1 MDSAGAFQRLATTI
15 NETGRGQ
22 YEFKPPPFKGT
33 PKEDIDTFLTKYD
46 RFCELYNK
54 DEDARLQIFPFFL
67 QDKAYDIY
75 VTFSDD
81 IKNDYAQL
89 TDELRLHFGQSEL
102 PIIESTRLYELTMD
116 TTDTIT
122 TFHDAI
128 QKQCKRLDITNHQKM
143 VLFIKGLPIPHIKQ
157 FVLLQGP
164 ENIAEAF
171 RLAKTKESV
180 GGNVENTDSYKH
192 LLQMLIDKVDGV
204 DKQKKLASPIP
215 SANTSVLHQTPSN
228 FDTTNKLNAFDEQ
241 LMVITQ
247 QIAQLTTSHPPP
259 PTSFNRRSPLTCYN
273 CGKLGHM
280 ARECRS
286 SHLVPNA
293 SRNLPP
299 RTQNQSFPRYDNNR
313 HATNSYQPAL
323 PHPIYSHGTSPHNP
337 RFPNN
342 FNNPS
347 PRPLMNTGNN
357 PGFGT
362 DANSTHDTNN
372 YNSYRPNI
380 STAET
385 EITAPCN
392 SSHSP
397 PDNIKSFYN
406 PTIETPAHLD
416 SQDIPIHSPSC
427 EQNTSSTPEKTANIF
442 TQPTSD
448 TALAVPSPF
457 TTSHPRIVTQIM
469 LPNHR
474 CPYLYH
480 LPSQP

>member
-1 MDSAGAFQRLATTI
+1 MA
-15 NETGRGQ
+15 
-22 YEFKPPPFKGT
+22 
-33 PKEDIDTFLTKYD
+33 
-46 RFCELYNK
+46 
-54 DEDARLQIFPFFL
+54 
-67 QDKAYDIY
+67 
-75 VTFSDD
+75 
-81 IKNDYAQL
+81 
-89 TDELRLHFGQSEL
+89 
-102 PIIESTRLYELTMD
+102 
-116 TTDTIT
+116 
-122 TFHDAI
+122 
-128 QKQCKRLDITNHQKM
+128 
-143 VLFIKGLPIPHIKQ
+143 
-157 FVLLQGP
+157 
-164 ENIAEAF
+164 
-171 RLAKTKESV
+171 
-180 GGNVENTDSYKH
+180 
-192 LLQMLIDKVDGV
+192 
-204 DKQKKLASPIP
+204 
-215 SANTSVLHQTPSN
+215 
-228 FDTTNKLNAFDEQ
+228 
-241 LMVITQ
+241 ITQ
-247 QIAQLTTSHPPP
+247 QISQLTTSHPPP

-313 HATNSYQPAL
+313 HTTNSYQPAL

-442 TQPTSD
+442 TQPTSSPIVYDIPSANCHPDNAPQPSVPISLPPSIPAVNVAPSSMVITAHIGNSSLSILVD
-448 TALAVPSPF
+448 TGSSIDALNISVFNTLPGSPNLQAHLYPSVTTVDGSDSHIYGQFNSSLTIVDTSFPLTFQVINCGKYDAIIGRPF
-457 TTSHPRIVTQIM
+457 LARYKALIDSHANTK
-469 LPNHR
+469 LT
-474 CPYLYH
+474 
-480 LPSQP
+480 